1 VARRPSGTTDGGK
14 ILDEPRTRRRA
25 GRAPGTNADRS
36 AEPLYHSERW
46 GGIPVPGVDPNGFLF
61 YPDAPGE
68 FEELATAQE
77 CAAFAR
83 WMREAE
89 SASGLRTDE
98 WFAAIAGKRP
108 PDARELLSGE
118 ASLTGYQEFCL
129 QLAIYLGLCPYPKE
143 IMPALL
149 KLVWGLRMHL
159 TQLIPERI
167 RGGGRAAST
176 PPTLRPG
183 GVVPPFEPPGLPEG
197 PLNREALQEGLAR
210 ARAAAAERMRL
221 LAAVPGADTARELQA
236 LAEWLYRHEAVLR
249 AMAPMSLPLTQ
260 EEIQQAFAANLV
272 RLRTA
277 AGLTQGQLAERS
289 GVSQPQISQLERA
302 GQEPR
307 LSTVLSLSRALG
319 VDPGALLQGTVPTG
333 VRAPIEVL
341 PGS

>member
-1 VARRPSGTTDGGK
+1 MARRPSGTTDGGK

-25 GRAPGTNADRS
+25 GRAPGTDADHS
-36 AEPLYHSERW
+36 AELLYHSERW
-46 GGIPVPGVDPNGFLF
+46 GGIPVPGVEPGGFLF
-61 YPDAPGE
+61 YPNAPGE

-98 WFAAIAGKRP
+98 WFAATAGKRP

-129 QLAIYLGLCPYPKE
+129 QLAIYLGLCPYPNE
-143 IMPALL
+143 IMPELL

-167 RGGGRAAST
+167 RRGGRAASAA
-176 PPTLRPG
+176 PALRPG
-183 GVVPPFEPPGLPEG
+183 GVVPPFEPPRLPEG
-197 PLNREALQEGLAR
+197 PLSREALQEGLAR
-210 ARAAAAERMRL
+210 ARASAVERMRL
-221 LAAVPGADTARELQA
+221 LAAVPGADTARELQS
-236 LAEWLYRHEAVLR
+236 LAEWLYRHEAMLR
-249 AMAPMSLPLTQ
+249 AMAPLMPLTQ
-260 EEIQQAFAANLV
+260 EEIQEAFARNLV

-289 GVSQPQISQLERA
+289 GVSQPQILQLERA
-302 GQEPR
+302 AQEPR
-307 LSTVLSLSRALG
+307 LSTVLALSRALG
-319 VDPGALLQGTVPTG
+319 VEPAILLQGTISLG
-333 VRAPIEVL
+333 
-341 PGS
+341 